1 MELKIT
7 ANLGQAKV
15 TIEGLPGGSVEL
27 SAPLGSGL
35 DINSPIYAAWLVATV
50 HLEGLGYKV
59 TGQTMIPRELNACHY
74 QVVRA

>member
-1 MELKIT
+1 MKLKIT
-7 ANLGQAKV
+7 ADLNLAKV
-15 TIEGLPGGSVEL
+15 VIDGLPDGSVEL

-59 TGQTMIPRELNACHY
+59 TGQTMIPSELHACHY